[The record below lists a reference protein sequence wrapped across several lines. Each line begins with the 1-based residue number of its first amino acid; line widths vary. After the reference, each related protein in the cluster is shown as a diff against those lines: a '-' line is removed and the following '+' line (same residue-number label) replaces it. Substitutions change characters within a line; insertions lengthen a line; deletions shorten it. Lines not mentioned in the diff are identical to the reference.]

1 MKHLARDIMIKDV
14 ICVPEGMDLR
24 DLARLFLEKGITG
37 APVLDGEGNLAGVIS
52 QTDLLYYQLTR
63 GDELTLESDFYQSVK
78 VEGRHLPAGF
88 QVEDANVQRV
98 ADVMT
103 PVVHSVLETTDVD
116 AVARMMLRKH
126 IHRVIVRSGKKVAGI
141 ITALD
146 ILKLYGQG
154 ASSRKAEAVSPARK
168 ARRAPAPRGSRKAAP
183 RARARR

>member
-1 MKHLARDIMIKDV
+1 MKHTARDIMIKDV
-14 ICVPEGMDLR
+14 ICVPQDMDLR

-63 GDELTLESDFYQSVK
+63 GDELTLESDFYHTVK

-116 AVARMMLRKH
+116 AVARMMTRRH
-126 IHRVIVRSGKKVAGI
+126 IHRVIVRSGRKVAGI
-141 ITALD
+141 ITAID
-146 ILKLYGQG
+146 VLKVYGRSVSARRLAASAG
-154 ASSRKAEAVSPARK
+154 ARAS
-168 ARRAPAPRGSRKAAP
+168 RRAPAARGGRKAK
-183 RARARR
+183 RSTKGGR